1 MSELEK
7 KISKLE
13 SQSQRQSEKVSLLLQ
28 QVEELTRLNQKLFLL
43 IEESLYENELKNS
56 DTVANETKQPTSEK
70 EVTSFGNALKD
81 LIRTGAIL
89 N

>member
-28 QVEELTRLNQKLFLL
+28 QVEELTRLSQKLFSL
-43 IEESLYENELKNS
+43 IEESLYENELKSSN
-56 DTVANETKQPTSEK
+56 TVTNETKQPTGEK
-70 EVTSFGNALKD
+70 EITSFGNTLKD